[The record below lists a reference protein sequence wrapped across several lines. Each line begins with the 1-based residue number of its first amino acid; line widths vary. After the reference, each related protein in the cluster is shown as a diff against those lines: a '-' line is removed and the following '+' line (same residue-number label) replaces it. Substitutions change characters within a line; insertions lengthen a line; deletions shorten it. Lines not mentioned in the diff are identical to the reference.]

1 MEAFIDS
8 SITFSIFLKHCLE
21 VDLEIGLVNRNRSLK
36 VFNRLFALILLII
49 LSPLFLLV
57 AISIFIEDGM
67 PIFFK
72 QKRVGI
78 NYTFFHIYKFRSMKK
93 NTPNVATHLLEN
105 PGQYLLKIGGV
116 LRKLSF
122 DELPNLINIIKGE
135 MVFVGP
141 RPALYNQDDLMTLRV
156 ATGVDKLKPGITGW
170 AQINGRDDISIEKK
184 VQLEQEYLYKRSILF
199 DFEIIIKTF
208 TNVLFSKGVSH

>member
-1 MEAFIDS
+1 M
-8 SITFSIFLKHCLE
+8 L
-21 VDLEIGLVNRNRSLK
+21 
-36 VFNRLFALILLII
+36 NRLLGLILLII
-49 LSPLFLLV
+49 FSPIFFIIAL
-57 AISIFIEDGM
+57 AIFIEDGL
-67 PIFFK
+67 PVFFT

-93 NTPNVATHLLEN
+93 NTPNVATHLLSN
-105 PGQYLLKIGGV
+105 PAQYLLKIGGL
-116 LRKLSF
+116 LRKLSL

-141 RPALYNQDDLMTLRV
+141 RPALYNQEDLMILRV

-184 VQLEQEYLYKRSILF
+184 VELEQEYMNKRSTLF
-199 DFEIIIKTF
+199 DIEIIVKTF
-208 TNVLFSKGVSH
+208 TNVLFSKGISH

>member
-1 MEAFIDS
+1 M
-8 SITFSIFLKHCLE
+8 L
-21 VDLEIGLVNRNRSLK
+21 
-36 VFNRLFALILLII
+36 NRLLALIVLII
-49 LSPLFLLV
+49 LSPIFIAV
-57 AISIFIEDGM
+57 ALAIFIEDGF
-67 PIFFK
+67 PVFFK

-78 NYTFFHIYKFRSMKK
+78 NYTFFNIYKFRSMKK
-93 NTPNVATHLLEN
+93 NTPNVATHLLTN
-105 PGQYLLKIGGV
+105 PEQYLLRIGGI
-116 LRKLSF
+116 LRKLSL

-184 VQLEQEYLYKRSILF
+184 VQLEQEYLYKRSTLF
-199 DFEIIIKTF
+199 DIEIIIKTF

>member
-1 MEAFIDS
+1 M
-8 SITFSIFLKHCLE
+8 
-21 VDLEIGLVNRNRSLK
+21 
-36 VFNRLFALILLII
+36 FNRLFALTVLLI
-49 LSPLFLLV
+49 LSPIFLAV
-57 AISIFIEDGM
+57 ALAIFIEDGS

-78 NYTFFHIYKFRSMKK
+78 NYTFFYIYKFRSMKK

-105 PGQYLLKIGGV
+105 PASYLLRIGGV
-116 LRKLSF
+116 LRKLSL
-122 DELPNLINIIKGE
+122 DELPNLINIMKGE

-141 RPALYNQDDLMTLRV
+141 RPALFNQDDLMAYRV
-156 ATGVDKLKPGITGW
+156 ATGVSKLKPGITGW

-184 VQLEQEYLYKRSILF
+184 VQLEQEYMYKRSTLLDI
-199 DFEIIIKTF
+199 EIIIKTF

>member
-1 MEAFIDS
+1 M
-8 SITFSIFLKHCLE
+8 H
-21 VDLEIGLVNRNRSLK
+21 
-36 VFNRLFALILLII
+36 NRLFALIILLI

-57 AISIFIEDGM
+57 AISIFLEDGM

-78 NYTFFHIYKFRSMKK
+78 NYTFFNIYKFRSMKK

-105 PGQYLLKIGGV
+105 PASYLLRIGGV
-116 LRKLSF
+116 LRKLSL

-141 RPALYNQDDLMTLRV
+141 RPALYNQDDLMALRV
-156 ATGVDKLKPGITGW
+156 ATGVSNLKPGITGW

-184 VQLEQEYLYKRSILF
+184 VQLEQEYMNKRSTLF
-199 DFEIIIKTF
+199 DIEIIIKTF